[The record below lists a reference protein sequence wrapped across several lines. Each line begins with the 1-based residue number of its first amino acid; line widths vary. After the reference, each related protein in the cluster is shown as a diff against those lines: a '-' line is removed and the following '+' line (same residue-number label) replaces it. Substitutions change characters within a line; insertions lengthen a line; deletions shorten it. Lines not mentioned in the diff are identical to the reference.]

1 MRYACTKPT
10 MSKALMVLLCLGC
23 ALSAAMPHQAQAAG
37 TVELYTP
44 YLQLSAPP
52 GDAISYSIEA
62 INRGESTAVA
72 DVAFDAKGNKW
83 DYELTAGGRAVDRLA
98 VKGGESQTLSLML
111 RVPLEIN
118 KGVYRF
124 EVKAGGG
131 TLPLAVVVSEQ
142 GTFRTELETEQPNMQ
157 GHSDSTFSYTAT
169 IRNRTAEKQTYAL
182 NAQAEPGWDVSF
194 ADGGGTNVTSVE
206 VEAGGEKSISI
217 SVKPPETVQAGTYK
231 IPVAATNNASS
242 AETTF
247 EAVVTGTYALS
258 LSTPNDLLSTDV
270 TAGSERKLDLTLD
283 NTGSAELANV
293 SLSADS
299 PTGWEVTFEPSAVES
314 IKPGET
320 ARVQATIKADKKALA
335 GDYVV
340 NVTASAPEKSAS
352 AQFRVAVETSVLWGW
367 IGILIIVLVGAGIYY
382 LFRKYGRR

>member
-1 MRYACTKPT
+1 MRHAC
-10 MSKALMVLLCLGC
+10 SKFVMPRILVAILSLGLALAG
-23 ALSAAMPHQAQAAG
+23 ALPQQAQAAEA
-37 TVELYTP
+37 VELYTP

-52 GDAISYSIEA
+52 GDAISYA
-62 INRGESTAVA
+62 IDVMNRGGSTTAV
-72 DVAFDAKGNKW
+72 DVEFDAKGNKW

-98 VKGGESQTLSLML
+98 VKGGETQSMSLML
-111 RVPLEIN
+111 HVPLEIN

-124 EVKAGGG
+124 EVKAGGS

-157 GHSDSTFSYTAT
+157 GHSDSTFTYSAT
-169 IRNRTAEKQTYAL
+169 LRNRTAEKQTYAL
-182 NAQAEPGWDVSF
+182 NAQAEPGWDVTF
-194 ADGGGTNVTSVE
+194 TDGGTSVTSVE
-206 VEAGGEKSISI
+206 VDAGGEKSISI
-217 SVKPPETVQAGTYK
+217 GVKPPETVKAGTYK

-242 AETTF
+242 AEAVF
-247 EAVVTGTYALS
+247 EAVVTGSYGLS

-270 TAGSERKLDLTLD
+270 TAGSERKLDLTVE
-283 NTGSAELANV
+283 NTGSAELSNV
-293 SLSADS
+293 NLSADS
-299 PTGWEVTFEPSAVES
+299 PSGWEITFAPSTVES

-367 IGILIIVLVGAGIYY
+367 IGILIIVLVAAGIYY

>member
-1 MRYACTKPT
+1 MRDACSKPT
-10 MSKALMVLLCLGC
+10 LSKFLIVLLGLVI
-23 ALSAAMPHQAQAAG
+23 ALAGVIPQQAQAAG

-62 INRGESTAVA
+62 INRGESTAIA

-83 DYELTAGGRAVDRLA
+83 DYELTAGGRAIDRLA

-111 RVPLEIN
+111 HVPLEIN

-124 EVKAGGG
+124 EVKAGGS

-142 GTFRTELETEQPNMQ
+142 GTFRTELETEQPNMK
-157 GHSDSTFSYTAT
+157 GHSDSTFSYSAT
-169 IRNRTAEKQTYAL
+169 LRNRTAEKQTYAL
-182 NAQAEPGWDVSF
+182 NAQAEPGWDVTF
-194 ADGGGTNVTSVE
+194 TDGGASVTSVE
-206 VEAGGEKSISI
+206 VDPGGEKSISI

-293 SLSADS
+293 SLSAES
-299 PTGWEVTFEPSAVES
+299 PSGWEVTFEPATVES

-367 IGILIIVLVGAGIYY
+367 VGILIIIAVAAGIYY